1 MSTSDVHYFGIRH
14 HGPGSAKRLIA
25 ALEQLQPQKVLIEGP
40 TDCSELLPMLAQHDM
55 QPPVALLAYSAE
67 DPACSIYYPFA
78 EFSPEYQACLWA
90 VKNNVELAF
99 IDLPVAVQL
108 AQSIAEQQKSEEKEE
123 ESSNELEEES
133 ESESNLSLM
142 HYDPI
147 GALAHIAGYDDGEAW
162 WNDFVEQNNDDDLA
176 IFATVESAM
185 QALRDKRLEL
195 KPFEQRELQREAHM
209 RLEIAK
215 AKKTA
220 TADIAVVCGAWHVP
234 AFREKHSAKS
244 DREQLKTLVTKLP
257 KSKLK
262 TTWIPWTSPR
272 LASASGYGAGVDAP
286 MWYLH
291 LWRSRNEPHALE
303 QWLAHVSHA
312 LRKSGQIV
320 STASVIE
327 AVRLSQGLAAVRSR
341 PSPGFEEIREAVI
354 ACLCFGEQLIWQQL
368 EKEILQGNQVGTIPE
383 NAPLIPLVEDLQ
395 RLQKKNKLKPEALE
409 KEISLDLRTDAGLG
423 KSTLLH
429 RLKLLDVP
437 WGKLAD
443 AGKSRGTFRER
454 WLLKWKPEFA
464 IRLIENLVYGS
475 TLEQAANNKVSEQL
489 RAENNLSTL
498 AQTIQQCL
506 ESQLHSAADIGLL
519 RLSERAAHTSDA
531 IDLLDSLA
539 PLVAINRYGTAREM
553 SLGKISALID
563 RLAVQ
568 AALSL
573 PYACRNLNDEEAN
586 HFRRSFIDAHQAV
599 QLSELDT
606 DITQQWWHALQLII
620 DSTASSL
627 QISGLAARLLYQ
639 AKYLCADDLRTL
651 LEKMLSPAIPAAD
664 AARFF
669 EGFFTEAVQRLLYDD
684 LLLSTVESWL
694 TTLDEDAF
702 IEFLPLFRRVFSD
715 LDAMER
721 KRMIDTI
728 LDNRKNTQTPQMQNP
743 NTTKHWPQHLQRIG
757 KLIQRDETWTQ

>member
-55 QPPVALLAYSAE
+55 QPPVALLAYAAE
-67 DPACSIYYPFA
+67 NPACSIYYPFA

-108 AQSIAEQQKSEEKEE
+108 AQSLAEKETSEENSADDSEE
-123 ESSNELEEES
+123 NSTDD
-133 ESESNLSLM
+133 SESNLSLM
-142 HYDPI
+142 HHDPI

-162 WNDFVEQNNDDDLA
+162 WNDFVEQNTDDDLA
-176 IFATVESAM
+176 IFSTVESAM
-185 QALRDKRLEL
+185 QALRDKQSEL
-195 KPFEQRELQREAHM
+195 KPTEQRELQREAHM

-244 DREQLKTLVTKLP
+244 DREQLKTLVSKLP

-303 QWLAHVSHA
+303 QWLANVSHA
-312 LRKSGQIV
+312 LRKNGQIV

-327 AVRLSQGLAAVRSR
+327 AVRLSQGLAAVRGR

-429 RLKLLDVP
+429 RLTLLDIP
-437 WGKLAD
+437 WGNLAG

-489 RAENNLSTL
+489 RVENNLSTL
-498 AQTIQQCL
+498 AQTVQRCL
-506 ESQLHSAADIGLL
+506 ESQLHAAADIGLL
-519 RLSERAAHTSDA
+519 RLNEQAAHTSDA

-553 SLGKISALID
+553 SLGKISELID
-563 RLAVQ
+563 RLTVQ

-573 PYACRNLNDEEAN
+573 PYACRNLNDEEAQ
-586 HFRRSFIDAHQAV
+586 HFRTSFIDAHQAV
-599 QLSELDT
+599 QLSELDD
-606 DITQQWWHALQLII
+606 DITQSWWQALQQII
-620 DSTASSL
+620 DSSASSL
-627 QISGLAARLLYQ
+627 HISGLAARLLYQ
-639 AKYLCADDLRTL
+639 AQYLSADALKIL
-651 LEKMLSPAIPAAD
+651 LEKMLSPAMPAAD

-684 LLLSTVESWL
+684 VLLSTVESWL
-694 TTLDEDAF
+694 TRLDEDTF
-702 IEFLPLFRRVFSD
+702 IECLPLFRRVFSG

-728 LDNRKNTQTPQMQNP
+728 LDSRNNTHTAQVQNP
-743 NTTKHWPQHLQRIG
+743 NTLTYWPQHLQRIG

>member
-1 MSTSDVHYFGIRH
+1 MSTNDVHYFGIRH
-14 HGPGSAKRLIA
+14 HGPGSAKRLAA

-55 QPPVALLAYSAE
+55 QPPVALLAYAAE

-108 AQSIAEQQKSEEKEE
+108 AQSIAEQKKSDENEDEK
-123 ESSNELEEES
+123 SSNELEETD
-133 ESESNLSLM
+133 SESNLSLM

-162 WNDFVEQNNDDDLA
+162 WNDFVEQNNDDDLG
-176 IFATVESAM
+176 IFSTVESAM

-234 AFREKHSAKS
+234 AFREKHSAKA
-244 DREQLKTLVTKLP
+244 DRELLKSLATKLP

-272 LASASGYGAGVDAP
+272 LATASGYGAGVDAP

-291 LWRSRNEPHALE
+291 LWHSRNDPHALE
-303 QWLAHVSHA
+303 TWLANVSHA

-327 AVRLSQGLAAVRSR
+327 AVRLSQGLAAVRGR

-409 KEISLDLRTDAGLG
+409 KEISLDLRADAGLG

-429 RLKLLDVP
+429 RLSILDVP
-437 WGKLAD
+437 WGRLAD

-454 WLLKWKPEFA
+454 WSLKWQPEFS

-489 RAENNLSTL
+489 RAENNLSKL
-498 AQTIQQCL
+498 AQTVQRCL
-506 ESQLHSAADIGLL
+506 ESQLNSAADIGLL
-519 RLSERAAHTSDA
+519 RLNERAAHTSDA

-539 PLVAINRYGTAREM
+539 PLVDINRYGTAREM
-553 SLGKISALID
+553 SLGQIGALID
-563 RLAVQ
+563 RLTVQ

-599 QLSELDT
+599 QLSELDS
-606 DITQQWWHALQLII
+606 DITQQWWQSLQQIV
-620 DSTASSL
+620 DSSASSL

-639 AKYLCADDLRTL
+639 ANYLSADALKIL
-651 LEKMLSPAIPAAD
+651 LEKMLSPAVLAAD

-702 IEFLPLFRRVFSD
+702 IEFLPLFRRVFSA

-728 LDNRKNTQTPQMQNP
+728 LDSRENAQTQQIQNP
-743 NTTKHWPQHLQRIG
+743 NTIEHWPQHLQRIG
-757 KLIQRDETWTQ
+757 KLIQRDKAWTQ